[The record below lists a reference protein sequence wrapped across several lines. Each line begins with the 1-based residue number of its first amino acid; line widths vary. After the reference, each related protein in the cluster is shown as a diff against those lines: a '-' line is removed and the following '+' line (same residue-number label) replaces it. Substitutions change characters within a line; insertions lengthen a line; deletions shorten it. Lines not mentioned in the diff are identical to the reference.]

1 MSTHTIPHTPT
12 PRPTNAGEK
21 VAASATELER
31 LDVLLG
37 TLAAFQAGQA
47 FEGKGGSMK
56 QGVILDEETVISTT
70 ADRALRAAAQAGDR
84 SQFETLAGQAQIR
97 PEAVARA
104 WDTYTAP
111 PVPAA
116 ADPAVRAVR
125 YASLRGLPAAPVPPW
140 AGYPLR
146 ADLAL
151 PVSRAPAA

>member
-1 MSTHTIPHTPT
+1 MNTSTELKHLGILPFGDVLQRHMEKSSPKDPGTPLSPTIP
-12 PRPTNAGEK
+12 
-21 VAASATELER
+21 
-31 LDVLLG
+31 VL
-37 TLAAFQAGQA
+37 
-47 FEGKGGSMK
+47 
-56 QGVILDEETVISTT
+56 GVFLDEETLISTT

-125 YASLRGLPAAPVPPW
+125 YASLRGLPAVPVPPW